1 MWNQTFIIPLKN
13 KAESF
18 DFEQVIKIACFDE
31 DIITNDR
38 IGDNLYK
45 LSDIV
50 SPDGEWMK
58 KWHPILYKKKKSGEV
73 FLEARYQVEN
83 PLKKSTGGGGS
94 SS

>member
-1 MWNQTFIIPLKN
+1 MKN
-13 KAESF
+13 KADAF
-18 DFEQVIKIACFDE
+18 DYEQAIKLSCFDE

-38 IGDNLYK
+38 IGDNQFK
-45 LSDIV
+45 LSEIV

-58 KWHPILYKKKKSGEV
+58 KWQPILYKKKKSGEV

-83 PLKKSTGGGGS
+83 LKKVTGGTS

>member
-1 MWNQTFIIPLKN
+1 MKN
-13 KAESF
+13 KADAF
-18 DFEQVIKIACFDE
+18 DYEQAIKLSCFDE

-38 IGDNLYK
+38 IGDNLFK
-45 LSDIV
+45 LSEIV

-73 FLEARYQVEN
+73 FLEARYLVEN
-83 PLKKSTGGGGS
+83 LQKATGGAS

>member
-1 MWNQTFIIPLKN
+1 MWNQTFIIPMKN
-13 KAESF
+13 KADSF
-18 DFEQVIKIACFDE
+18 DFEQGIKLACFDE

-38 IGDNLYK
+38 IGDNLFK
-45 LSDIV
+45 LSEIV

-73 FLEARYQVEN
+73 FVEARYQVEN
-83 PLKKSTGGGGS
+83 LKKSTVGAS

>member
-1 MWNQTFIIPLKN
+1 MKN
-13 KAESF
+13 KAYAF
-18 DFEQVIKIACFDE
+18 DYEQAIKLSCFDE

-38 IGDNLYK
+38 IGDNLLK
-45 LSDIV
+45 LSEIV

-73 FLEARYQVEN
+73 FLEARYLVEN
-83 PLKKSTGGGGS
+83 LQKATGGAS

>member
-1 MWNQTFIIPLKN
+1 MKN
-13 KAESF
+13 KAYAF
-18 DFEQVIKIACFDE
+18 DYEQAIKLSIFDE

-38 IGDNLYK
+38 IGDNLFK
-45 LSDIV
+45 LSEIV

-73 FLEARYQVEN
+73 FLEARYLVEN
-83 PLKKSTGGGGS
+83 LQKATGGAS

>member
-1 MWNQTFIIPLKN
+1 MKN
-13 KAESF
+13 KAEA
-18 DFEQVIKIACFDE
+18 FEYEQAIKLACFDE

-38 IGDNLYK
+38 IGDNLFK

-58 KWHPILYKKKKSGEV
+58 KWHPILFKKKKSGEV

-83 PLKKSTGGGGS
+83 MHKANKGA
-94 SS
+94 